1 MFYLALPPDVF
12 EDVTLQISKNCMDKG
27 GSWTRIIIE
36 KPFGHDSESSAKL
49 SAHLEQLFRED
60 QIYRIDHYLGKE
72 MVQNLMILR
81 FGNRIFNPSWNRDNI
96 AAIVITFKENF
107 GTQGRAGYF
116 DKSGIIRDVMQN
128 HLMQILTLVAME
140 KPASLNAEDIR
151 DEKVGSK
158 KDEKRFYRTTCAF
171 ESFADCVS

>member
-1 MFYLALPPDVF
+1 MKRCSYIRGQYDKPDGFIELEKFIDEIQRNSNGAPVNRMFYLALPPDVF

-27 GSWTRIIIE
+27 
-36 KPFGHDSESSAKL
+36 
-49 SAHLEQLFRED
+49 
-60 QIYRIDHYLGKE
+60 
-72 MVQNLMILR
+72 